1 MIAFSQ
7 FDTMFLL
14 KPEDA
19 RKFTEGEKL
28 YLFRAGAQVCETP
41 VTVVKADDC
50 IGFLKVNS
58 ERVCRL
64 AQRGDV
70 LRKEVRQ

>member
-19 RKFTEGEKL
+19 RKFKEGDKL
-28 YLFRAGAQVCETP
+28 YLFRAGARVCETP
-41 VTVVKADDC
+41 VTVVKTDDC
-50 IGFLKVNS
+50 IGFLS
-58 ERVCRL
+58 E
-64 AQRGDV
+64 QRSGMQDGQARDD
-70 LRKEVRQ
+70 LRKEVKQ

>member
-19 RKFTEGEKL
+19 RKFKEGDKL
-28 YLFRAGAQVCETP
+28 YLFRAGARVCETP
-41 VTVVKADDC
+41 VTVVKTDDC
-50 IGFLKVNS
+50 IGFLRVNS
-58 ERVCRL
+58 ERVCKM
-64 AQRGDV
+64 AKRGDD
-70 LRKEVRQ
+70 LRKEVKQ